1 MALIQRKKPPTIEEY
16 WEVLYARSEEH
27 EQWKKDYERQREEF
41 ERKRE
46 KDWAELKEMFAK
58 TDKKIGEL
66 GNSFGDLAE
75 HLVAPG
81 IIDRFRELGLVLY
94 QNSRNRSIRDGNSK
108 TLTEVDLLLE
118 NDDYFVAVEVKARV
132 KMGDINR
139 HMERL
144 EILRLWPEGQNSSRK
159 IMGAIAGAIFN
170 DREREAAVKEGL
182 YVIVQSGDTVK
193 IDLPEGFKPL
203 VLQA

>member
-1 MALIQRKKPPTIEEY
+1 M
-16 WEVLYARSEEH
+16 LYARSEEH
-27 EQWKKDYERQREEF
+27 ERQREEF
-41 ERKRE
+41 ERRREEDERLRKEAERKRE

-81 IIDRFRELGLVLY
+81 IIDRFKELGLVLY
-94 QNSRNRSIRDGNSK
+94 QNSRNRSIRDGNGK
-108 TLTEVDLLLE
+108 TLTEVDMLLE

-144 EILRLWPEGQNSSRK
+144 EILRLWQEDKTSHRK
-159 IMGAIAGAIFN
+159 IMGAIAGAIF
-170 DREREAAVKEGL
+170 DDEERKAAVKEGL

-193 IDLPEGFKPL
+193 IDIPEGFKPF
-203 VLQA
+203 VLQP